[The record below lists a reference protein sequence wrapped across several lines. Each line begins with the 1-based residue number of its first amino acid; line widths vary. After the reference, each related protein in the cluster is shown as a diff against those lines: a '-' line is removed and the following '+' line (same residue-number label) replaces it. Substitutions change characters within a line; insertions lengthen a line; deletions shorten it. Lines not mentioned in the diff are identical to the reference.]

1 MQSSKIT
8 YEGPSQYE
16 ILHLISCYNAAH
28 HDVDHI
34 RVTGLTDLD
43 TAKAES
49 LASLD
54 AHGWWRNPNFDFQ
67 LDSFVKLVQN
77 IRQASTP
84 QDWDRIDWEKVGT
97 GTRLLNR
104 LIEWEISHGSFT
116 GIVTNL
122 ERRHPEQAQRAVS
135 QRDGERRAQEEAD
148 KRGVERW
155 DQAERRV
162 RERERE
168 MAREERRQAQQAAAK
183 KDAEK
188 RLRKTQSNAE
198 LGRERA
204 REMEKAAERKRQAV
218 IDQEKR
224 EVRQSN
230 WQFDQ
235 KFWVLKEPNWKINGI
250 DWGKRG
256 FFAKNRIKDNGPK
269 LPARLQT
276 PVIVVRPPTPGPTK
290 LQKPNPNIPDPT
302 TKNTMY
308 QLPGNTPNGQD
319 RPKNLGHQQPVC
331 VIQTR
336 PKSPAHHH
344 HQHTSVNQ
352 IRAKSPTHHGQPT
365 SGHHHQHTSVIQ
377 SRPKSPGHQQP
388 VKFPNPTRGTVY
400 QQPVSSNTPAHQ
412 NRPKSPTSQ
421 QPVNIPNP
429 AKGTVYQQRVRPDTP
444 GSLNKAKST
453 GNLKQPAANPTNN
466 DPTKDPANKAMYNKR
481 PKIATEIKDLRQQ
494 KAHDEARALASEIR
508 KMY

>member
-8 YEGPSQYE
+8 YEGPTQYE
-16 ILHLISCYNAAH
+16 ILHLISCYNTAH

-34 RVTGLTDLD
+34 RPVGFTDLD

-54 AHGWWRNPNFDFQ
+54 AQSWWRNPNFDFQ
-67 LDSFVKLVQN
+67 LDSFVRLVQD

-84 QDWDRIDWEKVGT
+84 QDWNRIDWEKVGA
-97 GTRLLNR
+97 GTRLLNK
-104 LIEWEISHGSFT
+104 LIEWKISHGSFT
-116 GIVTNL
+116 GIVVNL
-122 ERRHPEQAQRAVS
+122 ERRHPEEQAQRVAA

-148 KRGVERW
+148 KRSVERW

-168 MAREERRQAQQAAAK
+168 MATEERRQAQQAAVK

-204 REMEKAAERKRQAV
+204 REMEKAAELKRQAV
-218 IDQEKR
+218 IVQEKR
-224 EVRQSN
+224 E
-230 WQFDQ
+230 
-235 KFWVLKEPNWKINGI
+235 
-250 DWGKRG
+250 
-256 FFAKNRIKDNGPK
+256 DNGPK
-269 LPARLQT
+269 LPARQQT
-276 PVIVVRPPTPGPTK
+276 PVIAVRSPTPGPTK
-290 LQKPNPNIPDPT
+290 LQKSNPNIPDP

-308 QLPGNTPNGQD
+308 QLPVHITPNGQD
-319 RPKNLGHQQPVC
+319 RPKSPSQQPVH

-352 IRAKSPTHHGQPT
+352 NRAKSPTHHGQQT
-365 SGHHHQHTSVIQ
+365 SGHHHQHTPINQ
-377 SRPKSPGHQQP
+377 NRPKSPGHQQP
-388 VKFPNPTRGTVY
+388 VKIPNQTRGIVY

-412 NRPKSPTSQ
+412 NHPKSPASQ

-429 AKGTVYQQRVRPDTP
+429 TKGTVYQQPVRPDTP
-444 GSLNKAKST
+444 GNLNKAKST
-453 GNLKQPAANPTNN
+453 SNLKQPAANPTNN

-481 PKIATEIKDLRQQ
+481 PRIATDIKDLRRQ
-494 KAHDEARALASEIR
+494 KAHDQARALASEIR
-508 KMY
+508 KMD

>member
-8 YEGPSQYE
+8 YEGPTQYE

-34 RVTGLTDLD
+34 RPVDFTDLD

-54 AHGWWRNPNFDFQ
+54 AQSWWRNPNFDFQ
-67 LDSFVKLVQN
+67 LDSFVRLVQD

-84 QDWDRIDWEKVGT
+84 QDWNRVDWEKVDA
-97 GTRLLNR
+97 GTRLLNK
-104 LIEWEISHGSFT
+104 LIEWKISHGSFT
-116 GIVTNL
+116 GIVVNL
-122 ERRHPEQAQRAVS
+122 ERRHPEEQAQRVAA

-148 KRGVERW
+148 KRSVERW

-168 MAREERRQAQQAAAK
+168 MATEETRQAQQAAAK

-204 REMEKAAERKRQAV
+204 REMEKAAELKRQAV
-218 IDQEKR
+218 IVQEKR

-230 WQFDQ
+230 RPFDQ
-235 KFWVLKEPNWKINGI
+235 QYWVFKEPNWKISGI
-250 DWGKRG
+250 DWGKTG

-269 LPARLQT
+269 LPARQQT
-276 PVIVVRPPTPGPTK
+276 PVIAVRSPTPGPTK
-290 LQKPNPNIPDPT
+290 LQKSNPNIPDP

-308 QLPGNTPNGQD
+308 QLPVHITPNGQD
-319 RPKNLGHQQPVC
+319 RPKSPSQQPVH

-344 HQHTSVNQ
+344 HQHQHTSVNQ
-352 IRAKSPTHHGQPT
+352 NRAKSPTHHGQQT
-365 SGHHHQHTSVIQ
+365 SGHHHQHTPINQ
-377 SRPKSPGHQQP
+377 NRPKSPGHQQP
-388 VKFPNPTRGTVY
+388 VKIPNPTRGIVY

-412 NRPKSPTSQ
+412 NHPKSPASHSL
-421 QPVNIPNP
+421 VNIPNP
-429 AKGTVYQQRVRPDTP
+429 TKGTVYQQPVRPDTP
-444 GSLNKAKST
+444 GNLNKAKST
-453 GNLKQPAANPTNN
+453 SNLKQPAANPTTASTRGSPST
-466 DPTKDPANKAMYNKR
+466 PTSIASCPR
-481 PKIATEIKDLRQQ
+481 PCS
-494 KAHDEARALASEIR
+494 ASR
-508 KMY
+508 TSRWSSRSWLHPTFSAAP